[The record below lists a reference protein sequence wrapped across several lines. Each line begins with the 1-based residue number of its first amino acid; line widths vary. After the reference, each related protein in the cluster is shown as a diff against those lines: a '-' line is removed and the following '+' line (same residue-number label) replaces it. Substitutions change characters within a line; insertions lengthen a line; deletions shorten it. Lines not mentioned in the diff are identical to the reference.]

1 MQIMPATGRRI
12 APAAGVRHTGS
23 RTLLDPEKNI
33 RLGSAYLRRLLN
45 RLHGHPALVSAAYN
59 AGPHRAERWLAG
71 GEGMEPD
78 LWVEFVPYTE
88 TRRYVKRVLEYR
100 IVYQHRLGVRPVR
113 LSDLL
118 RPLPPAPGKSG

>member
-1 MQIMPATGRRI
+1 
-12 APAAGVRHTGS
+12 
-23 RTLLDPEKNI
+23 
-33 RLGSAYLRRLLN
+33 
-45 RLHGHPALVSAAYN
+45 
-59 AGPHRAERWLAG
+59 
-71 GEGMEPD
+71 MEPD

-118 RPLPPAPGKSG
+118 RPLPPAPANRAELPEPVPRPGAHDPRPPAPARRTWISRGSGSAPGGAIAEYGGR